1 MAAQEARW
9 LTFLL
14 QELGYPQSTPT
25 LWCDNQSTIHLSQ
38 DPVYH
43 TRTTHIE
50 LRHFFIRD
58 LVQRE
63 QLNVEYVASDCNLAD
78 LFTKPLGKVPHHRLL
93 GAMGLCA
100 PPSLP

>member
-1 MAAQEARW
+1 MAAQEAHW